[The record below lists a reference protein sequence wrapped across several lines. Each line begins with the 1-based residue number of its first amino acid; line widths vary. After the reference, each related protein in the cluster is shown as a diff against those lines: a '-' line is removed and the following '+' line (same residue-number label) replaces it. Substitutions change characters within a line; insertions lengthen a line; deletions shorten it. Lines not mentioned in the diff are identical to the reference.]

1 MRSSRVT
8 YIGPAALMIC
18 LALGVAACGG
28 GGDSGGSAP
37 KPQRQPIAVTG
48 LPGNVSETDA
58 EVSAKVNP
66 NDAAS
71 TTYYFEYG
79 TSTTYGDQTQPE
91 PVSGNKDETV
101 TADLTNL
108 EADTTYHY
116 RVVART
122 GSGTLIKGNDQTFTT
137 ASPEGDGGGGG
148 GESDGASGNAPGT
161 TGNATGGGTTGKSTG
176 GYTTTPPPSTGGYT
190 TTPPPSTGGYT
201 TTPPASTGG
210 YTTTPPASTGR

>member
-48 LPGNVSETDA
+48 LAGNVSETDA

-122 GSGTLIKGNDQTFTT
+122 GSGTLIKGSDQTFTT
-137 ASPEGDGGGGG
+137 ASPEGDGGGG